1 MAKAECANVSKSV
14 SGAPKLKECIMNL
27 KPFSIDDERKKIQA
41 TVTIV
46 KVIRIL
52 GIIQR
57 LATCLVSPNIL
68 SIHNATPYMAPQK
81 INVQLAPCQIP
92 MTKKVIRMLQ

>member
-46 KVIRIL
+46 KVIIAVR
-52 GIIQR
+52 
-57 LATCLVSPNIL
+57 
-68 SIHNATPYMAPQK
+68 
-81 INVQLAPCQIP
+81 
-92 MTKKVIRMLQ
+92 